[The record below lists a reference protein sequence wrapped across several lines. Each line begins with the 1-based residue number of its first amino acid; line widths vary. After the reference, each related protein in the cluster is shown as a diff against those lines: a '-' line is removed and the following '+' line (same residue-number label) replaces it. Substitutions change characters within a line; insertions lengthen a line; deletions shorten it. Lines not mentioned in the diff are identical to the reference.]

1 MSGPKVVIDRLAC
14 LLSDLEPLRP
24 TCFLVSG
31 RLADRTSVR
40 CGILDSEAHHIATS
54 KLAVAD
60 KIEEHECSYSSSKLR
75 PSTNGPHFLW
85 LQRRMWS
92 NQAALVPGAARRC
105 GDGRRIR
112 YLRGRLLHSSEK
124 DKRVSYVGSG
134 AR

>member
-60 KIEEHECSYSSSKLR
+60 KIEEHECSYSSSKLQ
-75 PSTNGPHFLW
+75 PSTNGRTFFGCSGGCGPI
-85 LQRRMWS
+85 RRPLF
-92 NQAALVPGAARRC
+92 Q
-105 GDGRRIR
+105 GRRAGAVMVEEFVISVVVSFIR
-112 YLRGRLLHSSEK
+112 PKKTSVYPM
-124 DKRVSYVGSG
+124 
-134 AR
+134 